1 MFHLSITE
9 TNIQPC
15 LELLF
20 ISMMGPCSLWNWWEN
35 GDYGLICSFDN
46 HFIFPLSVFSSMRLW
61 WVCYILI
68 ILAVFSFTL
77 SLVHFLLACIN
88 ILFSLKISPGLSD
101 LLIALYQFTA
111 LFFSNQLTSIWKCQ
125 CATSLR
131 LPVNIWY
138 LIIWTSLCPFSMSV
152 HFGHW
157 HHLFQL
163 SVVFALIHPLYNFCK
178 TNLIHFQ

>member
-1 MFHLSITE
+1 MRI
-9 TNIQPC
+9 
-15 LELLF
+15 
-20 ISMMGPCSLWNWWEN
+20 W
-35 GDYGLICSFDN
+35 DYGLICSFDN

-138 LIIWTSLCPFSMSV
+138 LIIWACREQIWGGINLSSLSKWLLALNAEMYVWITCDCFYYTL
-152 HFGHW
+152 
-157 HHLFQL
+157 HHCLLFRTISFKFVACL
-163 SVVFALIHPLYNFCK
+163 FHR
-178 TNLIHFQ
+178 